1 MNALLSGI
9 VDMQI
14 AVALGHL
21 VLGLVL
27 ALLLQWHYVRFGTS
41 LSNRQQFARLFPLVT
56 LAVVVVITVVKTS
69 LALSL
74 GLIGALSIVRFR
86 TPIKEPEE
94 LAYLFIAIA
103 IGIGLGAD
111 QVSFTVASTVFILI
125 TIAVF
130 ASLRRRSARTQ
141 NLYISV
147 QSRSE
152 AGDFDVQTVART
164 IASKFPVCD
173 IRRVDT
179 TASETRAS
187 FHIEAGDSAQL
198 FAFLEEFKNEYP
210 HIELAIVEQQRVPGV

>member
-1 MNALLSGI
+1 
-9 VDMQI
+9 
-14 AVALGHL
+14 
-21 VLGLVL
+21 
-27 ALLLQWHYVRFGTS
+27 
-41 LSNRQQFARLFPLVT
+41 VT

-125 TIAVF
+125 TIAVI
-130 ASLRRRSARTQ
+130 ASLRQRSARTQ

-152 AGDFDVQTVART
+152 AGDFDVQTVARA
-164 IASKFPVCD
+164 IATKFPVCD

-187 FHIEAGDSAQL
+187 FHIEAGDSTQL